1 MKVPGK
7 EINIM
12 TFKIFKLKE
21 LEKKQLKEILQDVSI
36 NQQALVLQLPDG
48 EEVIIQPK
56 PLLKPLPILEG
67 YVPEGWKDAIYQ

>member
-1 MKVPGK
+1 
-7 EINIM
+7 M
-12 TFKIFKLKE
+12 TFKTLKLKE
-21 LEKKQLKEILQDVSI
+21 LEEKQLKEILQNVST
-36 NQQALVLQLPDG
+36 NKQALVVELPDG